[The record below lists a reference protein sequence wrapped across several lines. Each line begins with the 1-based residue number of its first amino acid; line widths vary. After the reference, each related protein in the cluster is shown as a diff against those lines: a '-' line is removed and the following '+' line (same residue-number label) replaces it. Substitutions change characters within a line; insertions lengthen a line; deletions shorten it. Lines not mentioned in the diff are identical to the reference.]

1 MNETRK
7 KRFIN
12 ATLNIIMKN
21 RPLLLILCATVVFVT
36 TYLLILPAVT
46 LEEQEAAKQ
55 GGIDVPSAELTFEG
69 AGYAVRASYDAKA
82 GLPENTELAAV
93 EIGKDDEDYQA
104 WHDEALKAVQDGA
117 EPEPVFKKLFEWLQS
132 DEDEFK
138 LLMNIHQR
146 LPIRPNFGLGK
157 TEDDTDPETYYAQ
170 VAANTML
177 AIIIRSWFARG
188 MAETPEI
195 MAKISA
201 DIYKR
206 LRGH

>member
-1 MNETRK
+1 MKENENKRTPQSSLKKKEALRLSNAESKALTRECIRTALLMLLGE
-7 KRFIN
+7 KRYEDI
-12 ATLNIIMKN
+12 TTTEIIDKSGVSRAGFYRN
-21 RPLLLILCATVVFVT
+21 YRSKLDVIQDIHNTHAS
-36 TYLLILPAVT
+36 AV
-46 LEEQEAAKQ
+46 
-55 GGIDVPSAELTFEG
+55 ID
-69 AGYAVRASYDAKA
+69 
-82 GLPENTELAAV
+82 
-93 EIGKDDEDYQA
+93 
-104 WHDEALKAVQDGA
+104 ALKAVQEGA

>member
-69 AGYAVRASYDAKA
+69 AGYAVRAGNSYATYKSARKRGRSKANAGVGAAASALGGFRGWAAYRVGDAVGTA
-82 GLPENTELAAV
+82 GARYYRAR
-93 EIGKDDEDYQA
+93 KRSR
-104 WHDEALKAVQDGA
+104 
-117 EPEPVFKKLFEWLQS
+117 KKS
-132 DEDEFK
+132 K
-138 LLMNIHQR
+138 
-146 LPIRPNFGLGK
+146 K
-157 TEDDTDPETYYAQ
+157 
-170 VAANTML
+170 
-177 AIIIRSWFARG
+177 
-188 MAETPEI
+188 
-195 MAKISA
+195 
-201 DIYKR
+201 
-206 LRGH
+206 